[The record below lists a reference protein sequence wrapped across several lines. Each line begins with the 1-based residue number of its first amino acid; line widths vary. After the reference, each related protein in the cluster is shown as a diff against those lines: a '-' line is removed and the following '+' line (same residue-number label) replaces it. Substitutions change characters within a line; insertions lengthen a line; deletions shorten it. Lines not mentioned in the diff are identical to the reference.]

1 MKIHRVKKYR
11 QYFGWFNYKI
21 KCIKSKGNKMLLKKL
36 FYSFFGMLNLKIEQ
50 NVKYQYMVFWRKL
63 INGQISKTLYRE
75 EYEYIFEIN

>member
-1 MKIHRVKKYR
+1 
-11 QYFGWFNYKI
+11 
-21 KCIKSKGNKMLLKKL
+21 MLLKKL